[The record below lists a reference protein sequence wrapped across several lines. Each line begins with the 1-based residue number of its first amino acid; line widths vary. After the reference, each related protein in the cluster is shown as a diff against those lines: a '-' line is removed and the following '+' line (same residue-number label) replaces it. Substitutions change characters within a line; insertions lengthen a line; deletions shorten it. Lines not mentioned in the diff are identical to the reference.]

1 MVTDVL
7 FENKEEQLIITL
19 NKNSNFET
27 IKKKVIS
34 ILDASPELFQ
44 NIKEPIIIKGKR
56 LQDSE
61 EKEILNLL
69 KKKTDLKI
77 VIERPKKLG
86 VATIDSIFSKD
97 LSVSNYKIFSG
108 TIRSGQRIEYEGSI
122 LLFGDVNAGSEVV
135 AEQNIVVLGNI
146 RGHVH
151 AGAKGNRSAIIAAN
165 TINPTQLRIADL
177 IYKNEPKTEVGNNYE
192 IAKVNLGV
200 INIEK

>member
-1 MVTDVL
+1 MLTDVL
-7 FENKEEQLIITL
+7 FENKEKQLFITL
-19 NKNSNFET
+19 NRNSNYET
-27 IKKKVIS
+27 IKKKLVS
-34 ILDASPELFQ
+34 ILDASPELFE
-44 NIKEPIIIKGKR
+44 NIEEPIIIKGKR
-56 LQDSE
+56 LIDSE
-61 EKEILNLL
+61 EKEILDII
-69 KKKTDLKI
+69 KKKTPLQVK
-77 VIERPKKLG
+77 VERPRRLG

-151 AGAKGNRSAIIAAN
+151 AGAKGNRGAIIAAN

-177 IYKNEPKTEVGNNYE
+177 IYKNEPKSEIGNNFE
-192 IAKVNLGV
+192 IAKVNLGS
-200 INIEK
+200 IKIEK